1 MSFYQEIRQ
10 QNPLVYCIT
19 NTVAANFTANGLLAI
34 GASPL
39 MSDEVA
45 EAQQLIDIASALL
58 INIGTVHEATA
69 KAMIVAGKA
78 ANEKGIPVVLDPVGV
93 GASSYRQRVVEE
105 ILEQVDVQC
114 IRCNVGE
121 LAAIAGVHW
130 QSRGVDSGDGEI
142 DVIEVAKLIANAYK
156 TIVFVTGSTDVVTN
170 GREVMEIAGGNE
182 RVTEVTATGCLLS
195 AICASALTTA
205 EEPMNAIFHTAQ
217 HYKQVATIASKQQ
230 QIGHFQ
236 YELLNALQ
244 QLSKGE

>member
-1 MSFYQEIRQ
+1 MSLCKIRQ

-45 EAQQLIDIASALL
+45 EARELVNIADALL
-58 INIGTVHEATA
+58 LNIGTVHTATA
-69 KAMIVAGKA
+69 KAMLVAGKA
-78 ANEKGIPVVLDPVGV
+78 ANEKGIPVILDPVGV
-93 GASSYRQRVVEE
+93 GASSYRQQVFEQ
-105 ILEQVDVQC
+105 ILEQVNVQC

-130 QSRGVDSGDGEI
+130 ESRGVDSGDGEI
-142 DVIEVAKLIANAYK
+142 DVIEVAKLIANAYE

-170 GREVMEIAGGNE
+170 GQEVMEIAGGDQ
-182 RVTEVTATGCLLS
+182 RITEVTATGCLLS
-195 AICASALTTA
+195 AICAAALT
-205 EEPMNAIFHTAQ
+205 IAQ
-217 HYKQVATIASKQQ
+217 ESLSTLGHIAQDYKRVATMASQQQ

-244 QLSKGE
+244 QLSKEE

>member
-1 MSFYQEIRQ
+1 MSLFKIRKQ
-10 QNPLVYCIT
+10 SPLVYCIT

-45 EAQQLIDIASALL
+45 EARELIDIASALL

-69 KAMIVAGKA
+69 KAMLVAGKA
-78 ANEKGIPVVLDPVGV
+78 ANEKGIPVILDPVGV
-93 GASSYRQRVVEE
+93 GASSYRQQVVEE
-105 ILEQVDVQC
+105 ILQQVDVQC

-121 LAAIAGVHW
+121 LAANAGVHW
-130 QSRGVDSGDGEI
+130 KSRGVDSGDGEI
-142 DVIEVAKLIANAYK
+142 DVIEVAKLIANAYN
-156 TIVFVTGSTDVVTN
+156 TIVFVTGSTDVITN
-170 GREVMEIAGGNE
+170 GREVMEVAGGDK
-182 RVTEVTATGCLLS
+182 RITEVTATGCLLS
-195 AICASALTTA
+195 AICAAALTTA
-205 EEPMNAIFHTAQ
+205 EEPMNVLSNTAKD
-217 HYKQVATIASKQQ
+217 YKQVATIASQHQ

>member
-45 EAQQLIDIASALL
+45 EAQDLIDIAGALL
-58 INIGTVHEATA
+58 INIGTVHAATA
-69 KAMIVAGKA
+69 KAMLVAGKA

-93 GASSYRQRVVEE
+93 GASSYRQQVVEE
-105 ILEQVDVQC
+105 ILQQVDVQC

-170 GREVMEIAGGNE
+170 GQEVMEIHGGHQ
-182 RVTEVTATGCLLS
+182 RITEVTATGFLLS
-195 AICASALTTA
+195 AICAAALTIA
-205 EEPMNAIFHTAQ
+205 EEPLNALCHIAQ
-217 HYKQVATIASKQQ
+217 HYKQVATIASGQQ
-230 QIGHFQ
+230 QIGYFQ

>member
-1 MSFYQEIRQ
+1 MSLCKIRQ

-45 EAQQLIDIASALL
+45 EVQELVNIAEALL
-58 INIGTVHEATA
+58 MNIGTVHIATA
-69 KAMIVAGKA
+69 KAMIAAGKA
-78 ANEKGIPVVLDPVGV
+78 ANEKGIPVILDPVGV
-93 GASSYRQRVVEE
+93 GASSYRQQVVEE
-105 ILEQVDVQC
+105 LLEQVNVQC

-121 LAAIAGVHW
+121 LAAVAGVHW

-142 DVIEVAKLIANAYK
+142 NVIEVAKLVANAYK
-156 TIVFVTGSTDVVTN
+156 TLVFVTGRTDVVTN
-170 GREVMEIAGGNE
+170 GQEVVEIAGGDQ
-182 RVTEVTATGCLLS
+182 RITEVTATGCLLS
-195 AICASALTTA
+195 AICAAALTTA
-205 EEPMNAIFHTAQ
+205 QEPISALYHTAQ
-217 HYKQVATIASKQQ
+217 DYKRVATMASQQQ

>member
-1 MSFYQEIRQ
+1 MSLCKIRQ

-45 EAQQLIDIASALL
+45 EARELVNIADALL
-58 INIGTVHEATA
+58 LNIGTVHTATA
-69 KAMIVAGKA
+69 KAMLVAGKA
-78 ANEKGIPVVLDPVGV
+78 ANEKGIPVILDPVGV
-93 GASSYRQRVVEE
+93 GASSYRQQVVEQL
-105 ILEQVDVQC
+105 LEQVNVQC

-121 LAAIAGVHW
+121 LAALAGVHW

-142 DVIEVAKLIANAYK
+142 NVIEVAKLIANAYN
-156 TIVFVTGSTDVVTN
+156 TIVFVTGRTDVVTN
-170 GREVMEIAGGNE
+170 GQEVREIAGGDQ
-182 RVTEVTATGCLLS
+182 RITEVTATGCLLS
-195 AICASALTTA
+195 AICAAALTTA
-205 EEPMNAIFHTAQ
+205 QEPISALYHTAQ
-217 HYKQVATIASKQQ
+217 DYKRVATMASQQQ

-236 YELLNALQ
+236 YELFNALQ

>member
-1 MSFYQEIRQ
+1 MSLCKIRK

-45 EAQQLIDIASALL
+45 EAQELVNIVDALL
-58 INIGTVHEATA
+58 LNIGTVHTATA
-69 KAMIVAGKA
+69 KAMLVAGKA
-78 ANEKGIPVVLDPVGV
+78 ANDKGIPVILDPVGV
-93 GASSYRQRVVEE
+93 GASSYRQQVVEQ
-105 ILEQVDVQC
+105 ILDQVNVQC

-121 LAAIAGVHW
+121 LAALAGVHW
-130 QSRGVDSGDGEI
+130 ESRGVDSGDGEI

-170 GREVMEIAGGNE
+170 GQEVMEIAGGNQ
-182 RVTEVTATGCLLS
+182 RITEVTATGCLLS
-195 AICASALTTA
+195 AICAAALTTA
-205 EEPMNAIFHTAQ
+205 QEPMSALCHTAQ
-217 HYKQVATIASKQQ
+217 DYKRVATMASQQQ

>member
-1 MSFYQEIRQ
+1 MGLSKIRQ
-10 QNPLVYCIT
+10 QKPLVYCIT

-45 EAQQLIDIASALL
+45 EAQELVGIASALL

-69 KAMIVAGKA
+69 KAMLVAGKA
-78 ANEKGIPVVLDPVGV
+78 ANEKGIPVILDPVGV
-93 GASSYRQRVVEE
+93 GASSYRQQVVEE
-105 ILEQVDVQC
+105 ILEKVNIQC

-130 QSRGVDSGDGEI
+130 ESRGVDSGDGEM

-170 GREVMEIAGGNE
+170 GLEVMEIAGGDK
-182 RVTEVTATGCLLS
+182 RITEVTATGCLLS
-195 AICASALTTA
+195 AICAASLITA
-205 EEPMNAIFHTAQ
+205 QEPMIALCQTAQ
-217 HYKQVATIASKQQ
+217 DYKQVATIASQQQ

>member
-1 MSFYQEIRQ
+1 MSLAKIRQ

-45 EAQQLIDIASALL
+45 EAQELVNIADALL
-58 INIGTVHEATA
+58 INIGTVHTATA
-69 KAMIVAGKA
+69 KAMLVAGKA
-78 ANEKGIPVVLDPVGV
+78 ANEKGIPVILDPVGV
-93 GASSYRQRVVEE
+93 GASSYRQQVVEE
-105 ILEQVDVQC
+105 LLEQVDVQC
-114 IRCNVGE
+114 ISCNVGE

-130 QSRGVDSGDGEI
+130 ESRGVDSGDGEI

-156 TIVFVTGSTDVVTN
+156 TMVFVTGSTDIVTN
-170 GREVMEIAGGNE
+170 GQQVMEIPGGDQ
-182 RVTEVTATGCLLS
+182 RITEVTATGCLLS
-195 AICASALTTA
+195 AICVAALTTA
-205 EEPMNAIFHTAQ
+205 QEPMSALYHIAQ
-217 HYKQVATIASKQQ
+217 DYKQVATMASQQQ

>member
-1 MSFYQEIRQ
+1 MSLFKIRQ

-45 EAQQLIDIASALL
+45 EAKELIDIAGALL

-105 ILEQVDVQC
+105 ILEQVDIQC

-121 LAAIAGVHW
+121 LAALAGVHW

-170 GREVMEIAGGNE
+170 GQEVMEIAGGDK
-182 RVTEVTATGCLLS
+182 RITEVTATGCLLS
-195 AICASALTTA
+195 AICAAALTTA
-205 EEPMNAIFHTAQ
+205 GEPMIALCHTAQ
-217 HYKQVATIASKQQ
+217 DYKQVATIASQQQ

>member
-1 MSFYQEIRQ
+1 MSLSKIRK

-45 EAQQLIDIASALL
+45 EAQQLIESASALL

-69 KAMIVAGKA
+69 KAMLVAGKA
-78 ANEKGIPVVLDPVGV
+78 ANEKGVPVILDPVGV
-93 GASSYRQRVVEE
+93 GASSYRQQVVEQ

-121 LAAIAGVHW
+121 LAAIAGVH
-130 QSRGVDSGDGEI
+130 QESRGVDSGDGKI

-156 TIVFVTGSTDVVTN
+156 TIVFVTGSTDVLTN
-170 GREVMEIAGGNE
+170 GREVVEIAGGDQ
-182 RVTEVTATGCLLS
+182 RITEVTATGCLLS
-195 AICASALTTA
+195 AICAAAFAT
-205 EEPMNAIFHTAQ
+205 EDEPMNALYNTAKD
-217 HYKQVATIASKQQ
+217 YKQVATIASQHQ

-236 YELLNALQ
+236 YALLNALQ
-244 QLSKGE
+244 QLSKEE